1 MSTPRHAGLHPAEK
15 SSSEHQR
22 LAEHCESRESL
33 FKGRFLKAWR
43 DTVRLPD
50 GGTAS
55 REYIEHPGA
64 VVIIALHEEAD
75 HPPQIV
81 LERQFRYPVGQVMTE
96 LPAGKL
102 DSGEDPWRCAQRE
115 LLEETG
121 FTARQWA
128 RAGQMHL
135 AIAYSTE
142 VIHIFFAR
150 ELMAGPRQLD
160 AGEFLDVFT
169 APPAQIMA
177 WCAQGLITDAKTLA
191 CMVWLHNVL
200 EGHWTLNWQSP
211 APISRR

>member
-1 MSTPRHAGLHPAEK
+1 MNPADDPEY
-15 SSSEHQR
+15 EHLR
-22 LAEHCESRESL
+22 LAETCETRERL
-33 FKGRFLKAWR
+33 IEGRFLKAWR

-50 GGTAS
+50 GRQAS

-64 VVIIALHEEAD
+64 VVIMALLEGEGG
-75 HPPQIV
+75 QTRIV

-102 DSGEDPWRCAQRE
+102 DPGEDPLHCAQRE

-121 FTARQWA
+121 YTARQWA

-150 ELMAGPRQLD
+150 DLQAGTRQLD
-160 AGEFLDVFT
+160 EGEFLDVFT
-169 APPAQIMA
+169 ATPVQAMA
-177 WCAQGLITDAKTLA
+177 WCQQGLITDAKTLS

-200 EGHWTLNWQSP
+200 EGRWALNWQTP
-211 APISRR
+211 APISRP